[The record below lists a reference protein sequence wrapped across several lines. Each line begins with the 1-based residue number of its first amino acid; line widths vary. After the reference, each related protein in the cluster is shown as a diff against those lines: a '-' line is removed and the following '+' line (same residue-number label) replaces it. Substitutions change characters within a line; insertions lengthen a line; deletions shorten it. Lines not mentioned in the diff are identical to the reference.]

1 MCEVDLSFW
10 LSLLSLKVM
19 TYFSTNLD
27 PLFLTNLELL
37 FYLLNSFDQV
47 VHLLQGQWPPSW
59 SLTKCFCRW
68 SKACVSVVLWVIPAL
83 GISNTPVASYYN
95 NIMYKLSYCFL
106 YTELGPQVDLW
117 VTRVL
122 WWPWPYAIM
131 SLILQL
137 QMMSKMGGLGGM
149 DNPMGVSV
157 NPDPCII
164 HCCINYSSK
173 CISSFFSTFP
183 VPAKKKSCILTPSFK
198 TACLKNLKIMNILSF
213 FCAIA

>member
-1 MCEVDLSFW
+1 MCEVDLFFW
-10 LSLLSLKVM
+10 LFLLSLKVM

-95 NIMYKLSYCFL
+95 NIMYKLSIHRAW
-106 YTELGPQVDLW
+106 TTSWPLGYEGLVMTL
-117 VTRVL
+117 TLCYNVL
-122 WWPWPYAIM
+122 DITITDDVKNGWPRWN
-131 SLILQL
+131 
-137 QMMSKMGGLGGM
+137 G
-149 DNPMGVSV
+149 
-157 NPDPCII
+157 
-164 HCCINYSSK
+164 
-173 CISSFFSTFP
+173 
-183 VPAKKKSCILTPSFK
+183 
-198 TACLKNLKIMNILSF
+198 
-213 FCAIA
+213 